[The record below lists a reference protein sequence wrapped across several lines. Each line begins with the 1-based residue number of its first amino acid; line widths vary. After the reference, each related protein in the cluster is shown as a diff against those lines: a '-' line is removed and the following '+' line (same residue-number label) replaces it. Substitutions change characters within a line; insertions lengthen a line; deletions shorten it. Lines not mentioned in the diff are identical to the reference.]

1 MECRCSEKPGTR
13 RGVHSAATLIRPPAA
28 LPGEL
33 TLMTKASLAPFSAS
47 LADTRH
53 SGRAAPYTRRRAVVA
68 VVLLA
73 LAGCAETGLVT
84 TDSAR
89 EKRWAG
95 EIVPTLVVGEPVYL
109 ETPRTVRTLGREKF
123 LALHAPATRPAG
135 AVILCHGAGMN
146 PDAGVIGQLRA
157 DLVDRGYTTL
167 SIQMPILGGDLMGRA
182 GTTDD
187 EKRNYPLLFEDA
199 GERIN
204 AAAKFLQS
212 KGHAKVAIVAH
223 SMGARMSEFY
233 LAHFAEAPVVGWVS
247 LSISNGE
254 FASTGRLRVP
264 TLDVY
269 ADNDLADVVKGASF
283 RAAVLR
289 EAPRSRQVRITGTD
303 HMYTGKERQLAAEIQ
318 RFLDG
323 LGRS

>member
-1 MECRCSEKPGTR
+1 
-13 RGVHSAATLIRPPAA
+13 
-28 LPGEL
+28 
-33 TLMTKASLAPFSAS
+33 MTKASCVSSPAAASAPA
-47 LADTRH
+47 AD
-53 SGRAAPYTRRRAVVA
+53 RARRAFLA
-68 VVLLA
+68 GALLA

-89 EKRWAG
+89 EKKWAG
-95 EIVPTLVVGEPVYL
+95 EILPKLTVGEPVYL
-109 ETPRTVRTLGREKF
+109 ETPLTVRTIGREKF
-123 LALHAPATRPAG
+123 LALYAEARKPVG
-135 AVILCHGAGMN
+135 AIVLCHGSGTN

-157 DLVDRGYTTL
+157 ELAQRGYTTL
-167 SIQMPILGGDLMGRA
+167 SIQMPILGADLTGRA
-182 GTTDD
+182 ATTEDSN
-187 EKRNYPLLFEDA
+187 RNYPLLFEDA

-204 AAAKFLQS
+204 AAARFLQG

-254 FASTGRLRVP
+254 FAATGRVRLP

-269 ADNDLADVVKGASF
+269 ADNDLGDVVKGAPF

-289 EAPRSRQVRITGTD
+289 TNPRSRQVRMSGTD
-303 HMYTGKERQLAAEIQ
+303 HMYTGKEPQLAAEIQ